1 MSERD
6 DFDKIVEGLHL
17 DLSFPDEPADPV
29 PDPAHTHRDSHDASP
44 DTVDDEPVD
53 PVDPVDPAEPF
64 YRRVEPVPLVPRRQ
78 GVRWAWL
85 GVLGA
90 PLVVLLAALANVFVS
105 RAFVGGAAL
114 IFVASAIYLF
124 LQLPEHGPS
133 RRDWPDDGAVL

>member
-6 DFDKIVEGLHL
+6 DFDRIVEGLDL
-17 DLSFPDEPADPV
+17 DFSFPEEPADPV
-29 PDPAHTHRDSHDASP
+29 RRPEEPAELRREA
-44 DTVDDEPVD
+44 DEPV
-53 PVDPVDPAEPF
+53 AQEEAF
-64 YRRVEPVPLVPRRQ
+64 YRQVGPTPLMPRRR
-78 GVRWAWL
+78 GLLLAWG

-90 PLVVLLAALANVFVS
+90 PLLLVLATLAHVFLDRPVI
-105 RAFVGGAAL
+105 AGAAL

>member
-29 PDPAHTHRDSHDASP
+29 PEPSHQQIP
-44 DTVDDEPVD
+44 DISFIDDEPD
-53 PVDPVDPAEPF
+53 EPDEPEQAEEPF
-64 YRRVEPVPLVPRRQ
+64 YRRVDPAPLVPKRQ
-78 GVRWAWL
+78 GLRVAWA

-90 PLVVLLAALANVFVS
+90 PLIVLLAALANVLIS

>member
-29 PDPAHTHRDSHDASP
+29 PDPADTRHETHDATP
-44 DTVDDEPVD
+44 DIVDDEPVET
-53 PVDPVDPAEPF
+53 AEPF
-64 YRRVEPVPLVPRRQ
+64 YRRVEPVPLVPKRQ
-78 GVRWAWL
+78 GVRLAWL
-85 GVLGA
+85 GVIGA
-90 PLVVLLAALANVFVS
+90 PLIVLLATLANVFIS
-105 RAFVGGAAL
+105 RAFIGGCAL